1 MKAALNCSQIPY
13 FVLLKQNGQMVT
25 NNGYALVNQ
34 IGVGLFEYLD
44 YSEFGGK
51 EKVQRQMKQDTIDS
65 YHSPSVYKDW
75 EEFYGNKGADTSNAG
90 VVNELKVH
98 AFMI

>member
-1 MKAALNCSQIPY
+1 
-13 FVLLKQNGQMVT
+13 
-25 NNGYALVNQ
+25 
-34 IGVGLFEYLD
+34 
-44 YSEFGGK
+44 
-51 EKVQRQMKQDTIDS
+51 MKQDTIDS